1 MLWDCLPEGISL
13 MISNN
18 YPNDTPIQSYF
29 ELRELRLGGWVSRL
43 GTIDDGAP
51 LFKAVTIPGMLGE
64 LLPRAVNGRSTYR
77 LYIQTAQMP
86 HKYTDNHW

>member
-1 MLWDCLPEGISL
+1 
-13 MISNN
+13 MIPLYNRILDLTILTHRQ
-18 YPNDTPIQSYF
+18 Y

-86 HKYTDNHW
+86 HKYTDNH